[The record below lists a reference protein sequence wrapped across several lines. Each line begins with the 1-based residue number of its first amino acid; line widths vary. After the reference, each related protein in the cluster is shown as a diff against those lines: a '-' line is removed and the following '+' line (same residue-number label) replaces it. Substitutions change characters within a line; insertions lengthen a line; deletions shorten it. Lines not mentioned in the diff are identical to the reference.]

1 MSDIAV
7 FVVGCLVTSICLAA
21 VALLLWGA
29 YQDSD
34 ASAAKSP
41 TQE

>member
-1 MSDIAV
+1 MSYIAV
-7 FVVGCLVTSICLAA
+7 FVFGCLVTSICLAA

-29 YQDSD
+29 YQDGE
-34 ASAAKSP
+34 ASAATSK

>member
-7 FVVGCLVTSICLAA
+7 FVFGCIVTSICLAA

-29 YQDSD
+29 YQDGE

-41 TQE
+41 TTE